1 MKITR
6 EVLKQMIAEEL
17 ANTPQNVTEEETQ
30 EEVSEAAHEDE
41 DSVDEG
47 FFGRMKAG
55 LFGSGDKAHEPAIR
69 KFERVLKDVASNW
82 PTARTEQELRDF
94 VDRLYAADDAYV
106 AALKKSTG
114 DGAGWSQSLSKKQKA
129 SLDYSRDGMKKMLRN
144 IADEAEQK
152 GLDKA
157 AARAREAERAKE
169 RQRER
174 EEEERLERARNRRSA
189 DTKRDYTKDRP
200 NRAMGF
206 RGDAYSEK
214 ERYGESKMHNLKKVV
229 AEEMVKIELEKILEK
244 MGK

>member
-214 ERYGESKMHNLKKVV
+214 ERYGESKMQNLKKIV
-229 AEEMVKIELEKILEK
+229 AEEIVKIELEN